1 MNREFV
7 ARRFAHPSLG
17 VMLLAALLVL
27 AGCGG
32 SAESPTPAATVL
44 PTATL
49 VATMA
54 PPATPVPAEPT
65 ATAQPVAIEP
75 TAEATATEEPAATE
89 TVTATNEVTATA
101 EVTASEDVT
110 ATEAITASEAT
121 TSSDE
126 VTSSEEATAAEE
138 ITTTEGITATEEVTA
153 SEEVSEAD
161 HTHETHA
168 AIESAEVAPP
178 AAFTSSA
185 EITSTTALTAA
196 AATSDTRVFFLQP
209 TTNAVVPMTF
219 TVVIS
224 YTGVTLAAD
233 ESHEAGSDAHNS
245 AGATNAGHVHLI
257 IDSDFIPAGEMI
269 PADELHHHFSDGST
283 STELSLAP
291 GSHILRLQYA
301 DNSHTALEGDQ
312 YRQEIVVNVVDG
324 APEQAVRIVSPTS
337 GATVPVTFTV
347 VMAASGINVEPAGPV
362 NENAGHF
369 HLLIDEPFVAAGE
382 IIPADDTHLHFG
394 KAQLTTT
401 LTLEPGSYLLRLQ
414 LADGTHHALS
424 GDQYRAEVAIIVAE
438 DAPAEQVMFVKPAD
452 GATVTSPFL
461 VGWAASGLIIEA
473 AGSSIRPNAG
483 HLHLLIN
490 EEFVAGGEAIPT
502 DETHLHFGKG
512 QTSTELTLEPGK
524 YTLRLQM
531 ANGAHIAQDGPQYH
545 DEITVT
551 VK

>member
-7 ARRFAHPSLG
+7 VRRFAHPLLG

-32 SAESPTPAATVL
+32 SAESATPAATIL

-54 PPATPVPAEPT
+54 PPDTPVPAEPT
-65 ATAQPVAIEP
+65 ATTEPVAIEP
-75 TAEATATEEPAATE
+75 TTEPTAAAEPAATE
-89 TVTATNEVTATA
+89 AVTSTDEVTAT
-101 EVTASEDVT
+101 ED
-110 ATEAITASEAT
+110 ITAAEELT
-121 TSSDE
+121 
-126 VTSSEEATAAEE
+126 VSEEATSTGEATSTEETTATEE
-138 ITTTEGITATEEVTA
+138 ITTTEGVTA
-153 SEEVSEAD
+153 SEQISEAD
-161 HTHETHA
+161 HTHAMTETT
-168 AIESAEVAPP
+168 EVAPSSE
-178 AAFTSSA
+178 FTASA
-185 EITSTTALTAA
+185 EITSTTELTAA
-196 AATSDTRVFFLQP
+196 AATSDTRVYFLQP

-233 ESHEAGSDAHNS
+233 ESHEAETDAADAHDS
-245 AGATNAGHVHLI
+245 ADATHAGHVHLI
-257 IDSDFIPAGEMI
+257 IDSDFIPAGEII
-269 PADELHHHFSDGST
+269 PADDLHRHFSDGST
-283 STELSLAP
+283 TAELSLAP

-301 DNSHTALEGDQ
+301 DNSHTALEGEQ

-324 APEQAVRIVSPTS
+324 APEQAVRIVSPTT
-337 GATVPVTFTV
+337 GATVPPTFTV
-347 VMAASGINVEPAGPV
+347 VMAASGLSVEPAGSV

-414 LADGTHHALS
+414 LADGTHRALS
-424 GDQYRAEVAIIVAE
+424 GDQYRAEVAIVVAE

-473 AGSSIRPNAG
+473 AGNSIRPNAG

-512 QTSTELTLEPGK
+512 QTSTELTLEPGE

-531 ANGAHIAQDGPQYH
+531 ANGTHIAHDGPQYH